1 MQYSMYRYYSVKSNP
16 NVSFDFF
23 QFWQFHQFLF
33 YQNGPVWYLFD
44 RKLQFQKLAKL
55 TILASQNVI
64 LAILARFARNVEWD
78 ILRSFQTLWIRREAE
93 EILHKRIR

>member
-1 MQYSMYRYYSVKSNP
+1 MSPLIFFNFGIFNNFWSIKIDLSGICLTA
-16 NVSFDFF
+16 SFS
-23 QFWQFHQFLF
+23 
-33 YQNGPVWYLFD
+33 
-44 RKLQFQKLAKL
+44 FQKLAKL